1 MVAFNV
7 ALSESS
13 NYFIMDSR
21 AIQHY
26 RNGQCSSLWISLFR
40 RGTSMK
46 CVFKIVVLKFSIW
59 QKFKEKW
66 WWLIAVYC
74 IPLKHYTYNE
84 MHSSA
89 MLLGGVVSP
98 PPAAWAVRTSQDGS
112 MLSYCVYSLLKI
124 LTPPSV
130 FCNRNQGSSD
140 QTTFFQYAVEL
151 WWVYVD
157 FSLHFLFLA
166 NSSGAWCYLL

>member
-7 ALSESS
+7 ALGESS

-26 RNGQCSSLWISLFR
+26 HNGQCSSLWISLFR

-59 QKFKEKW
+59 RKFKEKR
-66 WWLIAVYC
+66 WWLIAVYR

-89 MLLGGVVSP
+89 MLLGGAVSP
-98 PPAAWAVRTSQDGS
+98 SPPAAWAVLYGNVCYGS

-151 WWVYVD
+151 CQ
-157 FSLHFLFLA
+157 FLA
-166 NSSGAWCYLL
+166 SVSCS

>member
-7 ALSESS
+7 ALGESS

-26 RNGQCSSLWISLFR
+26 HNGQCSSLWISLFR

-59 QKFKEKW
+59 QKFKEKR
-66 WWLIAVYC
+66 WWLIAVYR

-89 MLLGGVVSP
+89 MLLGGAVSP
-98 PPAAWAVRTSQDGS
+98 SPPAAWAVRTSQDGS

-130 FCNRNQGSSD
+130 FCNRNQGCWIMSI
-140 QTTFFQYAVEL
+140 
-151 WWVYVD
+151 
-157 FSLHFLFLA
+157 FSLRFLFLA